1 MSDSDFQDDDVK
13 VILLGET
20 KVGKT
25 NLINTLIGNTFNE
38 NEESTIAST
47 FSVKKISVMGKVY
60 SIQIWDTIGQEK
72 LRNLTQLFYNNSK
85 IVIFVYDI
93 TRKKS
98 FNEIRDYWVNN
109 VEEKLGQEIVKGI
122 VANKLDLFL
131 NEEVSQN
138 EGEEYAGSIDALF
151 LATSAKTDSPKKFE
165 NFIADLFQLYLKK
178 FVYKSSEGQNIQKI
192 KSVHL
197 DKNTNV
203 INNPGKKC
211 C

>member
-25 NLINTLIGNTFNE
+25 NLINTLIGNAFNE

-203 INNPGKKC
+203 IDNPGKKC

>member
-13 VILLGET
+13 VILLGEM

-93 TRKKS
+93 TRKQS

-109 VEEKLGQEIVKGI
+109 VEEKLG
-122 VANKLDLFL
+122 
-131 NEEVSQN
+131 
-138 EGEEYAGSIDALF
+138 
-151 LATSAKTDSPKKFE
+151 
-165 NFIADLFQLYLKK
+165 
-178 FVYKSSEGQNIQKI
+178 
-192 KSVHL
+192 
-197 DKNTNV
+197 
-203 INNPGKKC
+203 
-211 C
+211 

>member
-1 MSDSDFQDDDVK
+1 M
-13 VILLGET
+13 
-20 KVGKT
+20 
-25 NLINTLIGNTFNE
+25 
-38 NEESTIAST
+38 
-47 FSVKKISVMGKVY
+47 
-60 SIQIWDTIGQEK
+60 
-72 LRNLTQLFYNNSK
+72 
-85 IVIFVYDI
+85 
-93 TRKKS
+93 
-98 FNEIRDYWVNN
+98 
-109 VEEKLGQEIVKGI
+109 
-122 VANKLDLFL
+122 

-192 KSVHL
+192 KSMHL

>member
-25 NLINTLIGNTFNE
+25 NLINTLIGNAFNE

-178 FVYKSSEGQNIQKI
+178 FVYKSSECQNIQKI
-192 KSVHL
+192 KSLHL
-197 DKNTNV
+197 DKNKNV
-203 INNPGKKC
+203 IDNPGKKC

>member
-1 MSDSDFQDDDVK
+1 MSDSNFQDDDVK

-165 NFIADLFQLYLKK
+165 NFIADLFLLYLKK
-178 FVYKSSEGQNIQKI
+178 FVYKSFEGQNIQKI
-192 KSVHL
+192 KTVHL